1 MVALLGGLFVPATP
15 AFALSGS
22 HEADPQA
29 DGPGSY
35 SARTGEMGAGAGSGY
50 SIPHQQATTLEVAI
64 ISTPWAPVDH
74 NGVPGTLD
82 GDIPRVYVVEA
93 AVRNAGSTTATDV
106 VVTLT
111 YNPTGDWVLLAG
123 EDPVRRVDE
132 LAPGETYYAY
142 WFAGYPP
149 SHLDLPGS
157 HQYSVTASAAN
168 ASEASTSQ
176 NSYEPDPGWTV
187 QTRSTQSTG
196 NSGVTQTIAD
206 IVVGVE
212 LSIIQDFDLG
222 TNPGDIT
229 FSPVGNDDF
238 DPRAYRLQTVQVRF
252 FDDENTQEVTFNDR
266 LYFPE
271 SDVPGFA
278 DQAEVTYTLL
288 PVLLV
293 NTTLCPYTVINY
305 SSNAKYDLNF
315 CSDSIGTQLPISG
328 TLTLSMTKAVSS
340 QTIEQGQLLTYTIDY
355 ANTGDVP
362 LQYTWVWDEVPTGV
376 SIVSSS
382 IDPASDPDE
391 TTGSRVAWDLGP
403 IPQAGQSGSSDT
415 LTFSV
420 LVDGDGQ
427 DLPDGTS
434 LVNYAFFGISPGGL
448 PQRAALTSTVTTEV
462 RAPTVSIT
470 KTDGRDSVG
479 PNELLTYDVRVTNGG
494 ASSVTGAVITD
505 VLPADVTLA
514 GSVTPSPDG
523 GDDQTLVWNDVTI
536 PSGNTFIATI
546 PVRVAADAPEGRV
559 LENTATVL
567 YGNSAGH
574 TYAQKTATDTTTV
587 RVPVLTFTKT
597 AEDVD
602 GPPLVVGDQILY
614 TLQVTNIG
622 TYAAHNVVVTDDL
635 PDGVTYVD
643 ASADKGT
650 VGESNGTVNW
660 TIPELAAQS
669 DNVAIL
675 VITVTLDDGT
685 EGQTIVNTGSV
696 TGDNVPN
703 PPDDPTPVCPDGR
716 HPNPVSG
723 ECPNAPD
730 PRDTELAFTKT
741 AEDLNGPPVGVGDAI
756 LYTLQVTNTGTYTA
770 YNVVVTDDL
779 PGLVTCQA
787 VSGDNAPGGCADPLV
802 WTIPSLAQ
810 GATASLYITVTID
823 EAALGESII
832 NTASVI
838 GDNVPNPP
846 DPPTPVCPDGSPS
859 VGGVC
864 PNIPVPGTS
873 LALSKTAEDVD
884 GPPLLVGDTIR
895 YTLQVTN
902 TGTYTA
908 FNVIVTDDLPDQVT
922 CRDVWGDNAPAVCAD
937 PLVWSIPSLAPDATA
952 SLYIDVFINF
962 GSEGQSIINT
972 ASVIGG
978 NVANPPD
985 PPTPVCPD
993 GSLPVDG
1000 VCPNVPGPGPSTSL
1014 ALSKTS
1020 EDVDGPPLL
1029 VGDTLRYTLQVTNTG
1044 TYTAFNVIVTDDLPD
1059 QVTCRDV
1066 WGDNAPAGCADPLVW
1081 TIPSLAPDATASLY
1095 IDVTINL
1102 GSEGQSIINTASVF
1116 GGNVPNP
1123 PDPPTPVCPDGRPP
1137 ADGICEFTPEPAP
1150 GSGIFLPL
1158 ILKNSK

>member
-1 MVALLGGLFVPATP
+1 MLRLDTLQSLNSGVRCAEGQRRNATRKRSHLIRLIVIQLTMVALLGGLFVPATP

-22 HEADPQA
+22 HEGELQA

-35 SARTGEMGAGAGSGY
+35 SARTGELGAGAGSGY
-50 SIPHQQATTLEVAI
+50 AIPHQQATTLEADI

-74 NGVPGTLD
+74 NGVPGALD
-82 GDIPRVYVVEA
+82 GDMPRVYVVEA
-93 AVRNAGSTTATDV
+93 AVKNAGSATATDV
-106 VVTLT
+106 VVTLD

-123 EDPVRRVDE
+123 EDPVRTVGE

-168 ASEASTSQ
+168 ASSAFTSQ
-176 NSYEPDPGWTV
+176 NSYEPNTDWTV

-196 NSGVTQTIAD
+196 NSGVTQTVAD

-212 LSIIQDFDLG
+212 LSIIQEYDLG
-222 TNPGDIT
+222 VNPGDIT

-238 DPRAYRLQTVQVRF
+238 DPRTYRLLTAQVRF
-252 FDDENTQEVTFNDR
+252 FDDGNTQEETFNDR

-278 DQAEVTYTLL
+278 DQAQVTYIFL
-288 PVLLV
+288 PVLLE
-293 NTTLCPYTVINY
+293 NTTLCPYAAISF
-305 SSNAKYDLNF
+305 SSNAKYDGDF
-315 CSDSIGTQLPISG
+315 CSDSIGTQLSISG

-340 QTIEQGQLLTYTIDY
+340 QTIEQGELLTYTIDY

-362 LQYTWVWDEVPTGV
+362 LQYTWVWDEVPTGA

-382 IDPASDPDE
+382 IDPASDPAE
-391 TTGSRVAWDLGP
+391 TTDTRVAWDLGP

-448 PQRAALTSTVTTEV
+448 PQRAALTSTVTTGV
-462 RAPTVSIT
+462 RAPTISIT
-470 KTDGRDSVG
+470 KTDGRDTVAPG
-479 PNELLTYDVRVTNGG
+479 ELLTYEVRVANSGTNP
-494 ASSVTGAVITD
+494 ATGVAITD
-505 VLPADVTLA
+505 VLPSDVTLA
-514 GSVTPSPDG
+514 GSVTPSPDS
-523 GDDQTLVWNDVTI
+523 GDDQTLVWNEVTI

-546 PVRVAADAPEGRV
+546 PVRVAADMSEGRV

-587 RVPVLTFTKT
+587 EIP
-597 AEDVD
+597 
-602 GPPLVVGDQILY
+602 
-614 TLQVTNIG
+614 
-622 TYAAHNVVVTDDL
+622 
-635 PDGVTYVD
+635 
-643 ASADKGT
+643 SA
-650 VGESNGTVNW
+650 
-660 TIPELAAQS
+660 ELALS
-669 DNVAIL
+669 
-675 VITVTLDDGT
+675 
-685 EGQTIVNTGSV
+685 
-696 TGDNVPN
+696 
-703 PPDDPTPVCPDGR
+703 
-716 HPNPVSG
+716 
-723 ECPNAPD
+723 
-730 PRDTELAFTKT
+730 KT
-741 AEDLNGPPVGVGDAI
+741 AEDLNGAPLAIGDAI
-756 LYTLQVTNTGTYTA
+756 LYTLQVTNTGTFTA
-770 YNVVVTDDL
+770 YNVIVTDDL
-779 PGLVTCQA
+779 PDLVTCQA
-787 VSGDNAPGGCADPLV
+787 VSGDSDPGDCADPLV

-823 EAALGESII
+823 EAALGQSII

-838 GDNVPNPP
+838 GDNVLNPP

-884 GPPLLVGDTIR
+884 GPPV
-895 YTLQVTN
+895 
-902 TGTYTA
+902 
-908 FNVIVTDDLPDQVT
+908 
-922 CRDVWGDNAPAVCAD
+922 
-937 PLVWSIPSLAPDATA
+937 
-952 SLYIDVFINF
+952 
-962 GSEGQSIINT
+962 
-972 ASVIGG
+972 
-978 NVANPPD
+978 
-985 PPTPVCPD
+985 
-993 GSLPVDG
+993 
-1000 VCPNVPGPGPSTSL
+1000 
-1014 ALSKTS
+1014 
-1020 EDVDGPPLL
+1020 L

-1081 TIPSLAPDATASLY
+1081 SIPSLAPDATASLY
-1095 IDVTINL
+1095 IDVTINR
-1102 GSEGQSIINTASVF
+1102 GSEGQSIINTASVI

-1123 PDPPTPVCPDGRPP
+1123 PDDPTPVCPDGSVP
-1137 ADGICEFTPEPAP
+1137 ADGICEFPPEPAP
-1150 GSGIFLPL
+1150 GVGIFLP
-1158 ILKNSK
+1158 IVLKNSK